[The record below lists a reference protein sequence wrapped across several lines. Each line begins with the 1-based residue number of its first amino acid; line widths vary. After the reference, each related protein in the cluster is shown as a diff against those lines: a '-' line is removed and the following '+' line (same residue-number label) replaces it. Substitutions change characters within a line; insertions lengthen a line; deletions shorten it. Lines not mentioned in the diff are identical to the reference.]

1 MEKFSKVLGLDN
13 VVAMGRSPKIA
24 DIFFPD
30 FHQLNLKKGHEVVIF
45 NIIVTQKL
53 GAPRKNKPEQ
63 TTVLACSETMYIFLQ
78 YREFLFE
85 VVFQGLLTIFTQ

>member
-1 MEKFSKVLGLDN
+1 MLVLDN

-24 DIFFPD
+24 DIFFPN
-30 FHQLNLKKGHEVVIF
+30 FHQLNFKKSHEVVIF

-53 GAPRKNKPEQ
+53 GSPRKNKPER

-78 YREFLFE
+78 YRDFLFE
-85 VVFQGLLTIFTQ
+85 VVFQGLLTIF